1 MNWLDILI
9 LLIVTLSTFF
19 GYRKGFLR
27 KILGI
32 AGLILG
38 FILAVKFYKPIS
50 LLLVDLFSMSNTIA
64 SVLAFL
70 LVIGIVFG
78 LAVWVARYIASMNA
92 GTTAIDKVLG
102 AITGFIQGLII
113 ASILMVN
120 FTYLNY
126 PSAEIRQNSLLYSRV
141 YNVAPAL
148 MDRIIALSPD
158 LKSLYLEYKNRL
170 VSNEQNPN
178 NRR

>member
-1 MNWLDILI
+1 MNWLDLVII
-9 LLIVTLSTFF
+9 IIVALSLFY

-38 FILAVKFYKPIS
+38 FILAIRFYKPVSGIFSGLFGIS
-50 LLLVDLFSMSNTIA
+50 GAVS

-78 LAVWVARYIASMNA
+78 LAVWLARFIASMNA
-92 GTTAIDKVLG
+92 GTTAVDKILG
-102 AITGFIQGLII
+102 AITGLIQGLII

-120 FTYLNY
+120 FTYMNY
-126 PSAEIRQNSLLYSRV
+126 PSAAVRQNSLLYPRV
-141 YNVAPAL
+141 YNIAPAV
-148 MDRIIALSPD
+148 MDRIIELSPD